1 MANGCGALSTP
12 HLTKWRCVVALEPT
26 RTDGCFSAPEVEII
40 APKITP
46 KHWLALTGLL
56 LRAQKIQ
63 SFRSIVIFWQ
73 AMSISLMRIVAIL
86 MQYVLNKVFPNAM
99 LNHQHCLFFRSGPKQ
114 NVKAFFIPV
123 SVSVP
128 YALSRGSLGF
138 AFHGSFFNHF
148 LIG

>member
-1 MANGCGALSTP
+1 MANGSGALSTRP

-63 SFRSIVIFWQ
+63 SFR
-73 AMSISLMRIVAIL
+73 RIVYFL
-86 MQYVLNKVFPNAM
+86 EGHVNKLNADSRNINAK
-99 LNHQHCLFFRSGPKQ
+99 CSK
-114 NVKAFFIPV
+114 
-123 SVSVP
+123 
-128 YALSRGSLGF
+128 
-138 AFHGSFFNHF
+138 
-148 LIG
+148 

>member
-1 MANGCGALSTP
+1 MEV
-12 HLTKWRCVVALEPT
+12 CVVALEPT

-63 SFRSIVIFWQ
+63 SFRRIVIFRQ

-86 MQYVLNKVFPNAM
+86 MQNVLKKVFPNAM
-99 LNHQHCLFFRSGPKQ
+99 LHHQHCLYSFRDDNLDWVQTVVIIDSTT
-114 NVKAFFIPV
+114 I
-123 SVSVP
+123 
-128 YALSRGSLGF
+128 
-138 AFHGSFFNHF
+138 
-148 LIG
+148 